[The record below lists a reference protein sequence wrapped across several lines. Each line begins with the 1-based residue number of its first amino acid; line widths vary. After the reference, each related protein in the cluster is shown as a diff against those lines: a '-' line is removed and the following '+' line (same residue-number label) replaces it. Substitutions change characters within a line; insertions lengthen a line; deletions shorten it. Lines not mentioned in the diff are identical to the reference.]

1 MNTIKLDFTLLE
13 TIGNNVYNALPRLF
27 LAIALIIAAW
37 LILKAV
43 MFVVKKSLKFTKI
56 DVLSEKLNETP
67 LFGSNF
73 NIKLDK
79 VILIF
84 VKWFLILIFLIIG
97 ADFLG
102 LSFISNEVSK
112 LINFLPKIFTALAIF
127 IFGIYGA
134 NYLKESIRS
143 LLKAVDVGGS
153 KAISQVVFILV
164 ALMVSI
170 LALNQ
175 AGLDT
180 EIITKNIFLI
190 LGAILAAFTIAFG
203 LGSRDIILRLL
214 LGFYSKKNFKVGQR
228 VSIDGEEG
236 VIIAIESI
244 SMVIR
249 FADKKV
255 VYPIK
260 YISNKKIEIID

>member
-1 MNTIKLDFTLLE
+1 MNKIKLDFTLLE
-13 TIGNNVYNALPRLF
+13 TIMANIYLALPKILLGVLFVVVAWVVLKLVLF
-27 LAIALIIAAW
+27 L
-37 LILKAV
+37 
-43 MFVVKKSLKFTKI
+43 VKKSLKFTKL
-56 DVLSEKLNETP
+56 DKLSDKLNEIP
-67 LFGSNF
+67 FLSSNL
-73 NIKLDK
+73 NLKLDK

-97 ADFLG
+97 SDFLG

-127 IFGIYGA
+127 VFGIYGA
-134 NYLKESIRS
+134 NYLKESVRS
-143 LLKAVDVGGS
+143 LIKAIDVGGS
-153 KAISQVVFILV
+153 KAISNVVFILL
-164 ALMVSI
+164 AIMVSI

-190 LGAILAAFTIAFG
+190 LGAALAAFTIAFG

-214 LGFYSKKNFKVGQR
+214 LGFYSKKSFKVGQKI
-228 VSIDGEEG
+228 SIDGEEG

-244 SMVIR
+244 SVIVR